1 MIDDA
6 EKSSTM
12 SLETFN
18 ERWELEI
25 QRIKKRIVNG

>member
-1 MIDDA
+1 V
-6 EKSSTM
+6 

-25 QRIKKRIVNG
+25 HRIKKRIVNG